1 MATGSSSHARALR
14 PTAGDG
20 PLPRFA
26 ADTAQA
32 PLLEALAE
40 TGAAVVE
47 RVLPAD
53 LVARIR
59 AAFRPHLDREGEAEQ
74 GDFNG
79 FRTLRI
85 SSVIAKAPAVLPLL
99 DHPLVLAAADRFLL
113 PNCLNYRFGSLT
125 GIEIWPGES
134 EQRLHRDQGCYW
146 KRIEGLEFQVSAL
159 WAFDDFTAENGA
171 TRLVPGS
178 HRWPEGRLPGPD
190 DPVAQATMP
199 TGSLLLYLGTTF
211 HGGGA
216 NRAARPR
223 MGLVNTY
230 SLGWLRQE
238 ENMYLS
244 VPRAVADALPDAIRK
259 LMGYRRHGLVGWY
272 PGAPEG

>member
-1 MATGSSSHARALR
+1 MM
-14 PTAGDG
+14 PTFPPDS
-20 PLPRFA
+20 PA
-26 ADTAQA
+26 A
-32 PLLEALAE
+32 PVLSALAE
-40 TGAAVVE
+40 SGYAIVE
-47 RVLPAD
+47 RLLPPEVCSA
-53 LVARIR
+53 VKRE
-59 AAFRPHLDREGEAEQ
+59 FRTHLDREGELEQ

-79 FRTLRI
+79 FATLRI
-85 SSVIAKAPAVLPLL
+85 SGVIAKSTAVLPLL
-99 DHPLVLAAADRFLL
+99 DHPLVIAAADCFLL

-125 GIEIWPGES
+125 GIEIWPGEN

-171 TRLVPGS
+171 TRVVPGS
-178 HRWPEGRLPGPD
+178 HRWPEGRLPISSD
-190 DPVAQATMP
+190 RVVQAVMP
-199 TGSLLLYLGTTF
+199 AGSLLLYLGTTF

-216 NRAARPR
+216 NRSDAPR

-244 VPRAVADALPDAIRK
+244 VPRDMADALPEPIRK

-272 PGAPEG
+272 PDAPED